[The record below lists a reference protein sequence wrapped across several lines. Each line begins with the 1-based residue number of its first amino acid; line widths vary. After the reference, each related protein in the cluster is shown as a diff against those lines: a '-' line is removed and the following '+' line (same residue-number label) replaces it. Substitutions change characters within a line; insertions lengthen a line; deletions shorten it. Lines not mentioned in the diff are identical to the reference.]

1 MTRQVSQ
8 LLRERIFDT
17 PGQPSAAATGNG
29 RNLQRL
35 DLGDLVLI
43 CDMIEQ
49 HQREKLRRVR
59 CGKVDEHAWGHSRLA
74 PALGRTEVGRVGHKH
89 EKT

>member
-49 HQREKLRRVR
+49 NQREQLRR
-59 CGKVDEHAWGHSRLA
+59 E
-74 PALGRTEVGRVGHKH
+74 PAQGR
-89 EKT
+89 

>member
-49 HQREKLRRVR
+49 HQREKLRRGR
-59 CGKVDEHAWGHSRLA
+59 CGKVDEHACGHSRLA
-74 PALGRTEVGRVGHKH
+74 PALGRTEVGRVGDKH

>member
-49 HQREKLRRVR
+49 HQ
-59 CGKVDEHAWGHSRLA
+59 GKSCEEVA
-74 PALGRTEVGRVGHKH
+74 VGR
-89 EKT
+89 